1 MHTDSTLGTLWQ
13 LITHIGDAQWRTI
26 ALGLILLVVLAVLE
40 RFARR
45 LPGALVVLVLGGV
58 AVAKAPMYG
67 TSCVVPATVPHVSGL
82 AIGASAPPLNFSLML
97 LNGCSGFSE
106 NVAVSRPVV
115 SLGVTEPFRRTET
128 P

>member
-1 MHTDSTLGTLWQ
+1 VHTDSTLGTLWQ

-58 AVAKAPMYG
+58 AVARLGLASKGVAIIG
-67 TSCVVPATVPHVSGL
+67 DVPAGLPGWPCRVSH
-82 AIGASAPPLNFSLML
+82 
-97 LNGCSGFSE
+97 SGISG
-106 NVAVSRPVV
+106 R
-115 SLGVTEPFRRTET
+115 
-128 P
+128 